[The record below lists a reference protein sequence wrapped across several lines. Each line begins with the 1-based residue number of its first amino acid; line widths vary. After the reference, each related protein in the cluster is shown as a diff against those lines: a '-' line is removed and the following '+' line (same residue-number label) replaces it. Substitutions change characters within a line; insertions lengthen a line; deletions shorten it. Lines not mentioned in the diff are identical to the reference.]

1 MRLHLQLGPFLF
13 CVMKPEMNWETTIE
27 RGISF
32 ARLLEIQEDGLTRLQ
47 PVQGSLLIMAEL
59 KPTITLGSR
68 QIHEN
73 AQFSHLNQVKELA
86 VREDI
91 DIVHGERGGNETW
104 HGPGQWVGFVVTP
117 LEKFTGDPRG
127 VRKAVC
133 GILKR
138 VHQVVKEYE
147 PTAVV
152 EEDDRM
158 GIWSK
163 RGKIVSV
170 GIKIRGGYITSGFAL
185 NCFPHQKSF
194 MGINPCGIEGASADF
209 IFPRNMPR
217 EQWEA
222 EFQKIPA
229 KILAAFEQDSIHCA

>member
-1 MRLHLQLGPFLF
+1 
-13 CVMKPEMNWETTIE
+13 MNWEVTIQ

-32 ARLLEIQEDGLTRLQ
+32 ARLLEIQEEGLTRLQ
-47 PVQGSLLIMAEL
+47 PEKGSLLILAEL
-59 KPTITLGSR
+59 KSTITLGSR

-73 AQFSHLNQVKELA
+73 AQIAHLDRMKELA
-86 VREDI
+86 AREGVD
-91 DIVHGERGGNETW
+91 VYHGERGGNETW

-147 PTAVV
+147 PTAFV

-170 GIKIRGGYITSGFAL
+170 GINIRGGYITRGFDPVSIL
-185 NCFPHQKSF
+185 KKK
-194 MGINPCGIEGASADF
+194 
-209 IFPRNMPR
+209 PRI
-217 EQWEA
+217 QL
-222 EFQKIPA
+222 FKY
-229 KILAAFEQDSIHCA
+229 ILLIL